1 MRRFFSRALCL
12 AWLSVS
18 ACHPAAAPP
27 AYPEPPATQPA
38 PPASCSLRF
47 DEPDLPLAPEPPEL
61 DVPQSEVVVALS
73 FDPDALAARLARE
86 VPPRV
91 ASARD
96 VDAGMA
102 GKLSYRIDRSPFAV
116 DVRDRRLFVSTL
128 LTARADLCKP
138 LGPLGCVQYAY
149 CTPAAHATA
158 SIPLSLG
165 PSYQLGP
172 ASVAIRVTRPCR
184 IGGVDATPRIQQ
196 GADAQARRLQRR
208 VNGMLPSFADD
219 AQLLWNAMGVHVPL
233 GIDSRL
239 RIQPDHV
246 VEGPPREEGK
256 LVTIPLGVRGT
267 VRIEPRQ
274 GERDDPGRIPPPRT
288 EPDLEPGLRL
298 HVPVGVDRETLDAGL
313 SRSARGP
320 VGPDGAT
327 RISSVRTRPTAAG
340 LLLLVTFHGPACG
353 TAAFR
358 AAPRFDDSSGR
369 IILSDVSPVPS
380 ELARLRAI
388 VPALDLHLVASLIE
402 ERGQVA
408 PSVDPFAIPKGLER
422 SVELLASDDGPDV
435 RLAVADALVEHVV
448 PTPTGVAALV
458 EVRGKAQVVLR

>member
-1 MRRFFSRALCL
+1 MRPSLGRALSL

-18 ACHPAAAPP
+18 ACQPAIPNASGPTT
-27 AYPEPPATQPA
+27 PEPQPI
-38 PPASCSLRF
+38 PSLCSLRF
-47 DEPDLPLAPEPPEL
+47 DEPDLPLCAEPPDL

-73 FDPDALAARLARE
+73 FEPSTLAARLARE

-96 VDAGMA
+96 VDAGVA

-116 DVRDRRLFVSTL
+116 DVRDDRLFVSTR

-138 LGPLGCVQYAY
+138 LGPLGCVQYAN
-149 CTPAAHATA
+149 CSPAANAIA

-165 PSYQLGP
+165 SSYQLGP
-172 ASVAIRVTRPCR
+172 ASVAIRVTRPCQ
-184 IGGVDATPRIQQ
+184 IGGLNATPRIQQ
-196 GADAQARRLQRR
+196 GANAQARHLQRR
-208 VNGMLPSFADD
+208 INTLLPSFSND

-246 VEGPPREEGK
+246 VQGPPREEGQ

-274 GERDDPGRIPPPRT
+274 GQRHDPGRIPPPRT
-288 EPDLEPGLRL
+288 EPDLESGLRL
-298 HVPVGVDRETLDAGL
+298 HVPIDVDLDALDTGL
-313 SRSARGP
+313 SRSVRGP
-320 VGPDGAT
+320 IEPKNAT
-327 RISSVRTRPTAAG
+327 RILSVRTRPTDTG
-340 LLLLVTFHGPACG
+340 LLLLATIQGPSCG
-353 TAAFR
+353 TVAFR
-358 AAPRFDDSSGR
+358 ASPDFDDSSGR
-369 IILSDVSPVPS
+369 IILSNVSPLPS
-380 ELARLRAI
+380 EVERLHALD
-388 VPALDLHLVASLIE
+388 PSLDLHLVARCL

-408 PSVDPFAIPKGLER
+408 PAVDPFTIPKGLER

-435 RLAVADALVEHVV
+435 RITVADARVDRVV
-448 PTPTGVAALV
+448 STRSGVAAVV
-458 EVRGKAQVVLR
+458 EVIGNAQVVLR